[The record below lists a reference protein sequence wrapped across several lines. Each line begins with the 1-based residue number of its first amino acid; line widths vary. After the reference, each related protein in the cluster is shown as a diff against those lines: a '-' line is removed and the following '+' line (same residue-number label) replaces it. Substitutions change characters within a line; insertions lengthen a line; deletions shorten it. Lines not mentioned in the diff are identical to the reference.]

1 MPEKKNAEMASD
13 EMVVQ
18 SILELSERIKKAPGA
33 TMTLSDVIGVAEL
46 LAGSLQPLLR
56 RIDTTLQQE
65 LRGILTKI
73 VTLRAEISKVHAD
86 DISSNRIP
94 EVGKELSEVVLATE
108 SATNSIMGAAEAV
121 LAAEESD
128 EASYRQMVSD
138 QMMVIFEACSF
149 QDITGQRINKVV
161 ETIEV
166 IEERINILCEM
177 MDDQQRTG
185 EVVLTESEKARQE
198 ALLTGPTSNG
208 VDQSAIDAMF

>member
-18 SILELSERIKKAPGA
+18 SILELSEKIRKAPGA

-121 LAAEESD
+121 LAAEDCD

-166 IEERINILCEM
+166 IEERINILCDM

-185 EVVLTESEKARQE
+185 EVVLTESEKARQD

>member
-128 EASYRQMVSD
+128 EASYRQLVSD